1 MTLCEREK
9 CAKCVRAV
17 AAELERLQHDYE
29 LLARECSNLTVE
41 FQHAQEKLDEELRE
55 HKITKK
61 RLERLQKRHIVQ
73 KKIIQQYQGAAIT
86 HLDLLRDAGTAVA
99 PNYGERFQVDDET

>member
-41 FQHAQEKLDEELRE
+41 FQHAQEKLDEELEE

-61 RLERLQKRHIVQ
+61 QLERRK
-73 KKIIQQYQGAAIT
+73 
-86 HLDLLRDAGTAVA
+86 LLRDAGTAVEQFPQLA
-99 PNYGERFQVDDET
+99 RYAAAESGY